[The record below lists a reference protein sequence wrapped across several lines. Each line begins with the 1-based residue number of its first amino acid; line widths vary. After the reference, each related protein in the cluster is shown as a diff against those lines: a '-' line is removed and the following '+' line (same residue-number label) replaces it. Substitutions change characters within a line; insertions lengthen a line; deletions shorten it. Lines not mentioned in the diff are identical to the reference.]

1 MEEYKS
7 LKLIQKSPNSL
18 VYYLYLNRP
27 THLNALSRDFFTEF
41 PKAISSLDQNPNV
54 AVIIL
59 AGSGK
64 HFCSG
69 VDFHTLADVFKETHA
84 ADCARSVER
93 LRRHIK
99 FMQEAITAL
108 ECCRKPMIATVH
120 GACIGG
126 AIDLITACDIR
137 YCSSDAFFSIKEV
150 DLAMTADL
158 GILQRLPSIVG
169 SGNAMELA
177 LTGRR
182 FTGSEAK
189 DLCLVSNVFTSKEA
203 LEETVKVVADEIAT
217 KSPLAVI
224 GTKAVLLRSRDLT
237 VEQGL
242 DYVATWN
249 SGALLS
255 DDLKEAISAHSQ
267 KRKPKFAKL

>member
-7 LKLIQKSPNSL
+7 LKIIQKSPNSL

-27 THLNALSRDFFTEF
+27 RHLNALSRDFFTEF
-41 PKAISSLDQNPNV
+41 PKAITSLDQNPDV

-69 VDFHTLADVFKETHA
+69 IDLRTLGDVFKETHA
-84 ADCARSVER
+84 ADCARNIQR
-93 LRRHIK
+93 LRGHIK
-99 FMQEAITAL
+99 FLQEAITAI
-108 ECCRKPMIATVH
+108 ECCRKPVIAAVH

-126 AIDLITACDIR
+126 AIDIITACDIR
-137 YCSSDAFFSIKEV
+137 YCSSDAFFSVKEV
-150 DLAMTADL
+150 DLAITADL
-158 GILQRLPSIVG
+158 GTLQRLPSIVG
-169 SGNAMELA
+169 FGNAMELA

-189 DLCLVSNVFTSKEA
+189 DLGLVSKVFTSKQA
-203 LEETVKVVADEIAT
+203 LEEGVEVVAEEIAR
-217 KSPLAVI
+217 KSPVAVI
-224 GTKAVLLRSRDLT
+224 GTKAVLLKCRDLT

-242 DYVATWN
+242 DYVVTWN

-255 DDLKEAISAHSQ
+255 DDLKEAISAHGQ

>member
-7 LKLIQKSPNSL
+7 LKIIQKSPNSL

-54 AVIIL
+54 SVIIL

-69 VDFHTLADVFKETHA
+69 IDLQTLGDIFKESDSV
-84 ADCARSVER
+84 DCGRKVER

-99 FMQEAITAL
+99 FLQEAITAL
-108 ECCRKPMIATVH
+108 ECCRKPVIAAVH

-126 AIDLITACDIR
+126 AIDIITACDIR
-137 YCSSDAFFSIKEV
+137 YCSSDAFFSVKEV
-150 DLAMTADL
+150 DLAITADL
-158 GILQRLPSIVG
+158 GTLQRLPGIVG
-169 SGNAMELA
+169 FGNAMELA

-189 DLCLVSNVFTSKEA
+189 DLGLVSKLFTSKEA
-203 LEETVKVVADEIAT
+203 LEEGVKFVAEGKCVICIHFFLLV
-217 KSPLAVI
+217 KFHSFYLPLHFYI
-224 GTKAVLLRSRDLT
+224 PRQKMFLF
-237 VEQGL
+237 
-242 DYVATWN
+242 YVD
-249 SGALLS
+249 G
-255 DDLKEAISAHSQ
+255 
-267 KRKPKFAKL
+267 

>member
-1 MEEYKS
+1 MEYKS
-7 LKLIQKSPNSL
+7 LKIIQKSPNSL

-27 THLNALSRDFFTEF
+27 SHLNALSRDFFIEF
-41 PKAISSLDQNPNV
+41 PKAISSLDQNPDV

-69 VDFHTLADVFKETHA
+69 IDLQTLSDAFKEAHA
-84 ADCARSVER
+84 VDCGLKVER

-99 FMQEAITAL
+99 LLQEAITAL
-108 ECCRKPMIATVH
+108 ESCRKPVIAAVH

-126 AIDLITACDIR
+126 AIDIITACDIR
-137 YCSSDAFFSIKEV
+137 FCSSDAFFSVKEV
-150 DLAMTADL
+150 DLAITADL
-158 GILQRLPSIVG
+158 GTLQRLPSLVG
-169 SGNAMELA
+169 FGNAMELA

-182 FTGSEAK
+182 FMSSEAK
-189 DLCLVSNVFTSKEA
+189 DLGLVSKVFSSKEA
-203 LEETVKVVADEIAT
+203 LEEGVKVVAEEIAT

-224 GTKAVLLRSRDLT
+224 GTKAVLLKSRDLT

-249 SGALLS
+249 SGVLLS
-255 DDLKEAISAHSQ
+255 DDLKEAISAQSQ